1 MRFDR
6 FIRLVGAESVEA
18 LHHKKVAVF
27 GLGGVGGFAV
37 EGLARSG
44 IGTLIICDFDVV
56 DSTNINRQIIA
67 LDSTVGQYKTDV
79 SEARILDINPNATVL
94 AFPVKAN
101 EIIID
106 DILSINPDFVV
117 DAIDDVNAKAYLI
130 QSAIKKDIPIIS
142 AMGFANKLHPELI
155 ELSTLKQTSVCP
167 LAKSM
172 RKRLKDLDVT
182 LNIPVVYSRETP
194 IKIED
199 KEVLASSAY
208 SPSVAGLIIS
218 SYVINKLIGEIV

>member
-6 FIRLVGAESVEA
+6 FIRLVGPDSVET
-18 LHHKKVAVF
+18 LRHKKVAVF

-44 IGTLIICDFDVV
+44 VGTLIICDFDVV
-56 DSTNINRQIIA
+56 DPTNINRQIIA
-67 LDSTVGQYKTDV
+67 LESTVGQYKTDV

-94 AFPVKAN
+94 AFPVKAD

-106 DILSINPDFVV
+106 DILSMNPDFVV
-117 DAIDDVNAKAYLI
+117 DAIDDVSAKAYLI
-130 QSAIKKDIPIIS
+130 KSAIKKDIPVIS

-172 RKRLKDLDVT
+172 RKRLKELDVT
-182 LNIPVVYSRETP
+182 LNVPVVYSRETP
-194 IKIED
+194 IKTENR
-199 KEVLASSAY
+199 EVLASSAY
-208 SPSVAGLIIS
+208 CPSVAGLIIS
-218 SYVINKLIGEIV
+218 SYVINKLIGETL